1 MHRSQ
6 CVPVLHRM
14 VKSSMEGKLRRIS
27 STGLK
32 QLVPFRRLGH
42 TGRTADL
49 IEVGGLVLVI
59 QKVDFGWYR
68 VMSTR
73 TQMLFEIEEH
83 WLEEV
88 KDA

>member
-1 MHRSQ
+1 
-6 CVPVLHRM
+6 
-14 VKSSMEGKLRRIS
+14 
-27 STGLK
+27 
-32 QLVPFRRLGH
+32 
-42 TGRTADL
+42 
-49 IEVGGLVLVI
+49 VI